1 MTKFPKTYS
10 VLWHSD
16 NKFLLEV
23 LLGQF
28 QSAFTSGLLM
38 MTVSRSSFKVTVT
51 ASFMSE
57 AKTEGTYLHKA

>member
-16 NKFLLEV
+16 NKILLEV
-23 LLGQF
+23 LLGPF
-28 QSAFTSGLLM
+28 QSSFTSGLLTL
-38 MTVSRSSFKVTVT
+38 TVSRSSFKVTVT
-51 ASFMSE
+51 AGFMSE